1 MKIMANK
8 NSRLRLALLL
18 AATFLIAGC
27 DTLDSLNPFSG
38 EEDPKLQGTRVS
50 VLQLDQ
56 KIQVDPAAAS
66 TPVTAPAASANGDWS
81 QAGGSPSHAMGNLAL
96 PDSLTDA
103 WKSSIGDGSS
113 SGVKLLAQPIV
124 AQNTIFTLDASAQV
138 TATDPIDGDRKWR
151 VTISPEDAREETL
164 GGGLGYGDDR
174 LYASAGF
181 PEVMALDIATGNIL
195 WRHKT
200 NAPTRGA
207 PLFVNGRVFVLTI
220 ENQLLALD
228 AKTGK
233 EQWTHSGVPENEA
246 FLSDAGTAA
255 DNTVVVAPYSSGEVF
270 ALRVETG
277 RVAWSDN
284 LSAVRRASAL
294 WSLTDFNGLPIID
307 NGKVFA
313 VSVSGRIVAIDERT
327 GTRVWQHEIG
337 SSATPWIAGNFL
349 YMVSP
354 DNQLICMS
362 TDTGAIH
369 WVTQLDRYED
379 PDKRRYPI
387 FWTGAIVAG
396 GRLILANSAS
406 QLAEFS
412 LATGSLIKKTELPGP
427 VFVSPVIANNTLY
440 ILTDDGDLIAYH

>member
-1 MKIMANK
+1 MADTK
-8 NSRLRLALLL
+8 FKLRLVALL
-18 AATFLIAGC
+18 AASMFVAGC
-27 DTLDSLNPFSG
+27 DTLESLNPFSG

-56 KIQVDPAAAS
+56 KIQADPAAAS
-66 TPVTAPAASANGDWS
+66 IPVTAPAATSNGDWPE
-81 QAGGSPSHAMGNLAL
+81 AGGQASHAMGNLAL
-96 PDSLTDA
+96 PASLTQA
-103 WKSSIGDGSS
+103 WKSSVGDGSS

-124 AQNTIFTLDASAQV
+124 AQGTIFTLDASAQV
-138 TATDPIDGDRKWR
+138 TATDPATGDRKWR
-151 VTISPEDAREETL
+151 ETISPEEAREETL
-164 GGGLGYGDDR
+164 GGGLGYGDGR

-181 PEVMALDIATGNIL
+181 PEIMAMDSASGKIL

-207 PLFVNGRVFVLTI
+207 PLFSNGRVFVLTI
-220 ENQLLALD
+220 ENQLLSLD
-228 AKTGK
+228 AKTGT
-233 EQWTHSGVPENEA
+233 EQWTHTGVPENEA

-255 DNTVVVAPYSSGEVF
+255 DNTVVIAPYSSGEVF

-294 WSLTDFNGLPIID
+294 WSLTDFNGLPVID

-337 SSATPWIAGNFL
+337 SSATPWVAGNYL
-349 YMVSP
+349 YLVSP

-362 TDTGAIH
+362 TDKGTIH

-379 PDKRRYPI
+379 PEKRKYPI
-387 FWTGAIVAG
+387 FWTGALVAG
-396 GRLILANSAS
+396 GRVILANSAS
-406 QLAEFS
+406 QLVEFS
-412 LATGSLIKKTELPGP
+412 LDTGSVIKRTELPGP
-427 VFVSPVIANNTLY
+427 VFVSPVIANNALY
-440 ILTDDGDLIAYH
+440 IVTDDGDLLAYH